1 MVKRQ
6 RRQQRESDMNYVL
19 GALLVIVVIQQSV
32 IIGRIDE
39 IIEMIMGEDDE

>member
-1 MVKRQ
+1 
-6 RRQQRESDMNYVL
+6 MNFVL
-19 GALLVIVVIQQSV
+19 GALLVIVVIRQSV

>member
-1 MVKRQ
+1 
-6 RRQQRESDMNYVL
+6 MNYVL

-32 IIGRIDE
+32 IIGRIDK